1 MKRGG
6 DVSALDLDEAL
17 AAAKEPNTDLAAI
30 DDALTA
36 LGAVD
41 ARKGQVVEMRFFGG
55 MRVEESAEV
64 LKISSETVRRDW
76 KLAKRWLRREMSGS
90 THVDSERWRKI
101 ENSYH
106 AALEQEESCK
116 KDASAGGPRLVAP
129 FSASTL
135 RSSIISTTKQMPSSP
150 R

>member
-1 MKRGG
+1 MQPTHVPLSVTAVMIGAPDGSRALGNIKPHCGRSRRDMKRGG

-64 LKISSETVRRDW
+64 LKISSET
-76 KLAKRWLRREMSGS
+76 
-90 THVDSERWRKI
+90 
-101 ENSYH
+101 
-106 AALEQEESCK
+106 
-116 KDASAGGPRLVAP
+116 
-129 FSASTL
+129 
-135 RSSIISTTKQMPSSP
+135 
-150 R
+150 